1 MPDSSAWNTLWPL
14 PARANLLTTERR
26 IQVSS
31 AKISPSESA
40 AAKALAEA
48 ISLKAKGIDGPYTG
62 KA

>member
-1 MPDSSAWNTLWPL
+1 
-14 PARANLLTTERR
+14 
-26 IQVSS
+26 VSS
-31 AKISPSESA
+31 AKISASESA